1 MRRSLQAPNQAVWR
15 HRYDNAHWGDR
26 SYYGVRYSDSHLVRL
41 STLTDPQ
48 HQLAFALVVG
58 PEGNWVGKINDVD
71 STWGGH
77 PERVQILISDSRAV
91 WVDPSDLRYDL
102 DEHIVVTKLTRDQ
115 LGRMPNSRLQSA
127 N

>member
-1 MRRSLQAPNQAVWR
+1 
-15 HRYDNAHWGDR
+15 
-26 SYYGVRYSDSHLVRL
+26 
-41 STLTDPQ
+41 
-48 HQLAFALVVG
+48 
-58 PEGNWVGKINDVD
+58 
-71 STWGGH
+71 
-77 PERVQILISDSRAV
+77 VQILISDSRAV